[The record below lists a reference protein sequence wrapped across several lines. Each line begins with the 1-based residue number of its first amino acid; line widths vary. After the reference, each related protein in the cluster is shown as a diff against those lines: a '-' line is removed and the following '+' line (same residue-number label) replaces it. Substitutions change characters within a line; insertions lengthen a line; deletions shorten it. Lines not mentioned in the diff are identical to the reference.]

1 MNHRFRRLLRFPEKN
16 FHSPDVT
23 EMLAAFSNP
32 QLFFNP
38 NSEIGR
44 REMAQDV
51 EGKSLAEKFGVIN
64 SLR

>member
-1 MNHRFRRLLRFPEKN
+1 MARVLL
-16 FHSPDVT
+16 
-23 EMLAAFSNP
+23 
-32 QLFFNP
+32 NP

-44 REMAQDV
+44 RGMAQDV